1 MKILNPLITIIGLL
15 YAFYMAAWYYW
26 LAALYA
32 DKPHAVEFCSVWWI
46 VYLLGL
52 LLSLVSLVF
61 FFVTVYRKG
70 DKGRYGLQTVVY
82 LAVYAL
88 LIFGGFMWI

>member
-1 MKILNPLITIIGLL
+1 MKILNPIILIIGLL
-15 YAFYMAAWYYW
+15 YSLYMAAWYYW

-46 VYLLGL
+46 VFLLGAL
-52 LLSLVSLVF
+52 ISLLSMVVYG
-61 FFVTVYRKG
+61 VTVYRQR
-70 DKGRYGLQTVVY
+70 DKGRYGVLTVVY

-88 LIFGGFMWI
+88 LIFGGMMWI